1 MALTLPSLLNRK
13 TANLCLRALT
23 LAMRFLLVVILAK
36 FLSVAEVGFY
46 GLFAAAIFYGVLFF
60 GLDMYVFTTREI
72 AKTGKETAGSQL
84 KDQAII
90 VVFAYLALAPL
101 TLALLP
107 RLGLPSSLIY
117 WFVPILIFEH
127 LNQEIFRLLTVL
139 QEQLTASLL
148 LFIRQGSWVLI
159 LIALFWS
166 QAEARSLEAVLMLWL
181 GASVLA
187 ALGGIWKLSRLGL
200 GGWTARVD
208 WGWIRRGLKIAG
220 LFLIA
225 TLALR
230 AIQTFDRFFLEGLM
244 GIEVVGAYVLF
255 VSLAAA
261 MTAFMDAAVFA
272 FKYPRLLTLVDAPSQ
287 QEFQSEV
294 RQMAMQAALG
304 IAVFIALSVLCL
316 PVLLNWIDKPAY
328 RDFTELFYWAL
339 AASGVFTLSMVPH
352 YVLYA
357 KGRDT
362 TILFSQL
369 AAMLI
374 FFAASALIASHSPLY
389 AVPIGVML
397 AMSTLLVCKTAA
409 CGRFFLRN

>member
-72 AKTGKETAGSQL
+72 AKTGKETAGGQL

-261 MTAFMDAAVFA
+261 MTAFIDAAVFA

-316 PVLLNWIDKPAY
+316 PVLLNWIDKAAY

-339 AASGVFTLSMVPH
+339 AASAVFTLSMVPH

-362 TILFSQL
+362 AILFSQL

-389 AVPIGVML
+389 AVPIGVAL